1 MKNEKGDEPLDQTI
15 IMGLVYN
22 AALLIT
28 LALIYIAVY
37 NKPRVP
43 SWGND
48 LMVGLVGGLSGVLIM
63 YTAVGLSYGAYRR
76 RILGFEVF

>member
-37 NKPRVP
+37 NNPEYP
-43 SWGND
+43 
-48 LMVGLVGGLSGVLIM
+48 
-63 YTAVGLSYGAYRR
+63 AGAM
-76 RILGFEVF
+76 I